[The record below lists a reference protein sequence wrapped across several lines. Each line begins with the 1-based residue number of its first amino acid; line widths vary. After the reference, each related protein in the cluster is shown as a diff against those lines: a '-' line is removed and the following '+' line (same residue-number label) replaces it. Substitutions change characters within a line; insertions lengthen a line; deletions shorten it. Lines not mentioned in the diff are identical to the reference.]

1 MLFEER
7 IMPFVPSTDLA
18 RSREFYEGVLGLTVE
33 DAHDFALEVR
43 GHDRTI
49 LRITKVA
56 ELTPHPFTVLG
67 WRVSDLPAT
76 LRDLVASG
84 VEPLRFDGMGQ
95 DADGV
100 WTAPGGTKVVWFHDP
115 DHNVLSISD

>member
-1 MLFEER
+1 MLFEAR

-18 RSREFYEGVLGLTVE
+18 RSQEFYEGVLGLAVE
-33 DAHDFALEVR
+33 DTNDFALEVR

-76 LRDLVASG
+76 LHDLVASG

-115 DHNVLSISD
+115 DGNVLSISD